1 MTAQAVAP
9 RRRRT
14 VEPPPLPTV
23 APDRLEAVHQ
33 ALLSWY
39 ARVGRDLP
47 WRRTRDSYAIL
58 VSEIMLQQTQVDRVI
73 PKLRQFLDAFP
84 TLAALAAAPVSEV
97 IRVWAGL
104 GYNRRAVRLHAIAKE
119 AVERLGGALPTT
131 PDALRELDG
140 LGTYTANAVACFSAE
155 AQVAVVDTNVRRVL
169 GRVFADEIGLEPQAG
184 PPLQRFADAILPPSQ
199 AYPWNQALMD
209 LGATICTSRTPRHE
223 ICPLALHCTG
233 RTLLSRAEP
242 VRRAAESGVEYQVTL
257 PEIGLPAATGPVTG
271 RPQADR
277 PRAARTKAAQPFEQ
291 TTRYFRGRIV
301 DACRSLNP
309 GETLGLDDL
318 GRVLRSDYGPEH
330 RPWVAELVEGLRS
343 HGLVAVDDA
352 SGEARVSLP

>member
-1 MTAQAVAP
+1 MAI
-9 RRRRT
+9 
-14 VEPPPLPTV
+14 PTV
-23 APDRLEAVHQ
+23 GAERLDAVHQ

-47 WRRTRDSYAIL
+47 WRRTRDPYVIL

-73 PKLRQFLDAFP
+73 PKLRQFLDTFP

-131 PDALRELDG
+131 PEELRELDG

-184 PPLQRFADAILPPSQ
+184 PALQRFADAILPPGR

-209 LGATICTSRTPRHE
+209 LGATICTSRNPAHNV
-223 ICPLALHCTG
+223 CPLALHCTG
-233 RTLLSRAEP
+233 RTLLSHAEP
-242 VRRAAESGVEYQVTL
+242 LRRAAESGVEYQVAL
-257 PEIGLPAATGPVTG
+257 PEIDPPLMASKQTAGPRT
-271 RPQADR
+271 A
-277 PRAARTKAAQPFEQ
+277 RARASQPFEQ

-301 DACRSLNP
+301 AACRDLGP

-318 GRVLRSDYGPEH
+318 GRALRADYGPEH
-330 RPWVAELVEGLRS
+330 RPWVANLVEGLRS
-343 HGLVAVDDA
+343 HGLVAVDDT
-352 SGEARVSLP
+352 SGEPRVSLP